1 MDSNTKRHSPCSLR
15 THSVLGRRGSQDEY
29 KYHNHR
35 SVWGPEEG
43 GGSFTEDVASELGF
57 NEEKSLVDEEGEGH
71 CSQKEQQHMQVACA
85 VTAAPLVWMEH
96 KGWGW
101 D

>member
-1 MDSNTKRHSPCSLR
+1 M
-15 THSVLGRRGSQDEY
+15 
-29 KYHNHR
+29 
-35 SVWGPEEG
+35 
-43 GGSFTEDVASELGF
+43 ASELGF

-96 KGWGW
+96 KGGAGTEE
-101 D
+101 DMVGQGQRQVLGSLMCCAEELEFTPCAVRSMPSA